1 MLTLHQAGFTTTP
14 SIAPLDGTLRPG
26 ELLAIVGPNGAG
38 KSTLLSMLSGFRPC
52 EQGELHLDGKRLSEW
67 PISELANR
75 RALVAQRELPGFD
88 WQLAELVGL
97 GSNPSSAL
105 IAELLHDLD
114 LIHLAKRSVLSL
126 SGGERQRVMIAR
138 GACQLL
144 SRRSPSAKD
153 GGLLL
158 LDEPTSALDIGQQQ
172 RLMRQLRAWAERHQ
186 MAIVC
191 VLHDLNLAST
201 YADRVWLLHQGQRIA
216 HGSPTLV
223 LDPATIAKVYDV
235 ELLPISSGNAT
246 APLLALTP

>member
-75 RALVAQRELPGFD
+75 RALVAQQELPGFD

-172 RLMRQLRAWAERHQ
+172 RLMRQLRAWAERHH

-223 LDPATIAKVYDV
+223 LDPITIAKVYDV